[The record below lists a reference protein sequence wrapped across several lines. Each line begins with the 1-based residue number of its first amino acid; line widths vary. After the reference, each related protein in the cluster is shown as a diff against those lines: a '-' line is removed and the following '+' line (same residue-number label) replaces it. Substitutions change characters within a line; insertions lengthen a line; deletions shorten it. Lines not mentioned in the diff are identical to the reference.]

1 MSTLFFICLAC
12 TATAQGPAN
21 SRKMLLQERNDSAR
35 VHLLIELGSH
45 YLYKPGEVPQ
55 DLDSAMYFILS
66 AEELSSKLRMSE
78 QHDFCG
84 ALKGNLYLER
94 RDIPSAIKTAER
106 LSPPNQITV
115 LFNTAFHYLYRPG
128 EFDYDLDSAVIYGKQ
143 TMAVA
148 KKHNLQEEYDNA
160 CNIVTKA
167 YFEGNRLT
175 SALSYVKQLEGVP
188 RAEALHML
196 GWIYYAKPGTVK
208 TDIDTAFLY
217 TRQAVQLCRQLG
229 LKEPLERNLSQLANI
244 HCKAKQYTEAGNI
257 LPELNGGRKA
267 DVLARMAGYYLNK
280 SMHDSAYHTAREAL
294 DIYKAEQGKDG
305 IITCNRILA
314 ALEMKKENTDK
325 QVQGL
330 AGMARYQKLMKLGKE
345 YQSGFPVFDP
355 GRLQVADLYFTE
367 AIAIAESAA
376 QEDTSLR
383 NARREKG
390 RTAFMMND
398 VPGGMNIFWE
408 VITGLRSRND
418 KHEEAVT
425 WMLIGNTIRRTRHN
439 YPAIINAYLQS
450 ATLAA
455 ITKDKNL
462 EINATLRYA
471 YQLAE
476 DTQPELSEKAL
487 LQLQEKYPDAVNP
500 LAYRLHS
507 YLSAI
512 YRSRGNLNLA
522 LDHSLKSIRLLE
534 KTGNLTG
541 IHLLYEKA
549 GDIYS
554 NLGQP
559 LKSIAWY
566 RRALDAVHHNP
577 PEDFDYIVTGKLVEE
592 MVKVG
597 KTKEGLAVLLQLYKQ
612 FPPQTYYAKI
622 GIHNALATC
631 YNILGQHHLA
641 ETYYL
646 ANTYDL
652 ERTRISDQTYT
663 DIQYNIGK
671 FYLERGQ
678 YLRADYHL
686 KRSLR
691 YTQDATAVASAKDV
705 HLLLFRSDSARGDYI
720 SAIRHYQQY
729 KAFNDSIFNTHT
741 SRQIQELQIQYETE
755 KKDQTL
761 MLKEKDLLLRE
772 QDILLLTR
780 QGMLRETRLEQALLK
795 RRQAEIEAE
804 RKDQDLKLKEQNIQ
818 LLTKQSLLQQ
828 SRLQQEQMLRKVT
841 YGGVSLLLVIVGLLY
856 YGYQI
861 KRRSNRRLEAQQKEI
876 NQQNISLQHLVS
888 EKEWLLKEIH
898 HRVKNNLQIVMS
910 LLNSQSAYLQN
921 DAALN
926 AIRHSQHRVQAISL
940 IHKKL
945 YQSDDVGMV
954 AMPLYIHELTEYLKD
969 CFDTSQ
975 NILFDLQVADIKM
988 DVSQAVPLGLI
999 LNEAITN
1006 SIKYAFPGKRDGA
1019 ISIKLE
1025 KHAGGR
1031 TLLTIAD
1038 NGVGLPPDFDHLQ
1051 CSSLGMS
1058 LMQGLTEDLGGR
1070 FSIRNRAGA
1079 SISIAFDH
1087 EHEQHSVLNF
1097 AKAEKAQV

>member
-1 MSTLFFICLAC
+1 
-12 TATAQGPAN
+12 
-21 SRKMLLQERNDSAR
+21 
-35 VHLLIELGSH
+35 
-45 YLYKPGEVPQ
+45 
-55 DLDSAMYFILS
+55 
-66 AEELSSKLRMSE
+66 
-78 QHDFCG
+78 
-84 ALKGNLYLER
+84 
-94 RDIPSAIKTAER
+94 
-106 LSPPNQITV
+106 
-115 LFNTAFHYLYRPG
+115 
-128 EFDYDLDSAVIYGKQ
+128 
-143 TMAVA
+143 MAVA
-148 KKHNLQEEYDNA
+148 KKHNLKKLYDDA
-160 CNIVTKA
+160 SNIISKA
-167 YFEGNRLT
+167 YFEGGKLT
-175 SALSYVKQLEGVP
+175 SSLSYVNQLEGAP
-188 RAEALHML
+188 KAEALHML
-196 GWIYYAKPGTVK
+196 GYIYYSKPGAVK
-208 TDIDTAFLY
+208 TDLDTAFLY

-229 LKEPLERNLSQLANI
+229 LKESLDRNLYVLANI

-257 LPELNGGRKA
+257 VPELSGGQKA
-267 DVLARMAGYYLNK
+267 DVLTRMAGYYLNK
-280 SMHDSAYHTAREAL
+280 SLHDSAYRAAKEAL
-294 DIYKAEQGKDG
+294 GIYQAIKGNDG
-305 IITCNRILA
+305 IVTCNRILA

-325 QVQGL
+325 QVRGL
-330 AGMARYQKLMKLGKE
+330 AGMARYQKLMKLGIE
-345 YQSGFPVFDP
+345 YQSGFPIFDP

-367 AIAIAESAA
+367 AIAIAESTA
-376 QEDTSLR
+376 QDSSLR

-390 RTAFMMND
+390 RTALLMND
-398 VPGGMNIFWE
+398 VTGGMQIFGE
-408 VITGLRSRND
+408 VINDLRQRND
-418 KHEEAVT
+418 KHEEAIT
-425 WMLIGNTIRRTRHN
+425 WMAIGNTVRRLRPS
-439 YPAIINAYLQS
+439 YPSIANAYLQS
-450 ATLAA
+450 AMLAA
-455 ITKDKNL
+455 GTKDKNL
-462 EINATLRYA
+462 EINATLQYA
-471 YQLAE
+471 HFLVE
-476 DTQPELSEKAL
+476 DTQPGQSEKVL

-500 LAYRLHS
+500 FAYKLHS
-507 YLSAI
+507 ALSAI
-512 YRSRGNLNLA
+512 YRSRGNLNMA

-534 KTGNLTG
+534 KTGNLKD

-554 NLGQP
+554 DLGQP

-566 RRALDAVHHNP
+566 RRALDAANHNP
-577 PEDFDYIVTGKLVEE
+577 FLDFDYIVTGKLVEE
-592 MVKVG
+592 MVKDN
-597 KTKEGLAVLLQLYKQ
+597 KTKDGLAILLQLYKQ
-612 FPPQTYYAKI
+612 SPPKTYYSKI

-631 YNILGQHHLA
+631 YNILGQYDLA
-641 ETYYL
+641 EKYYL

-652 ERTRISDQTYT
+652 AHTRVTNKAYT

-686 KRSLR
+686 KKSLH
-691 YTQDATAVASAKDV
+691 YTADVASVASAKDV
-705 HLLLFRSDSARGDYI
+705 HLLLFRSDSARGDYL

-729 KAFNDSIFNTHT
+729 KSFNDSIFNSLT

-818 LLTKQSLLQQ
+818 LLTKQSQLQQ
-828 SRLQQEQMLRKVT
+828 SRLQQEKILRKVT

-856 YGYQI
+856 YGYRI
-861 KRRSNRRLEAQQKEI
+861 KRRSNKRLEAKQKEI
-876 NQQNISLQHLVS
+876 NEQNVSLQHLVS

-910 LLNSQSAYLQN
+910 LLNSQGAYLQN
-921 DAALN
+921 DAALA

-954 AMPLYIHELTEYLKD
+954 DMPLYIHELTDYLVD
-969 CFDTSQ
+969 CFDASQ
-975 NILFDLQVADIKM
+975 NIRFDLQVAAVKM

-1006 SIKYAFPGKRDGA
+1006 SIKYAFPGKRNGA

-1031 TLLTIAD
+1031 TVLTIAD
-1038 NGVGLPPDFDHLQ
+1038 NGVGLPPDFDHQQ

-1070 FSIRNRAGA
+1070 FSIRDRQGA
-1079 SISIAFDH
+1079 SISIAFNYED
-1087 EHEQHSVLNF
+1087 EQHPVLAF
-1097 AKAEKAQV
+1097 PKAEKSADIN